1 MHRIET
7 PGSGLDIPH
16 LRQTRQAAFTQGGND
31 GTAVHRSPRQTTDS
45 GSTERRISQNS
56 AAASPTMEQGSTR
69 LPTDPLAE
77 KYYSYSPYAFCN
89 NNPVNL
95 VDLDG
100 RDTIYVFDTPYR
112 PNDKGVYGETY
123 TAETYVEING
133 KLSGPYRSSSYPN
146 SRSNADN
153 STPYNTV
160 LEAIMINFNNKYGH
174 NGGSD
179 FGLNLVDENGNRKIE
194 GISPDGNKTEM
205 TLVNVH
211 SGKSDKGNYN
221 SRGSK
226 GCITIHPDDAA
237 AFFGNFKW
245 NSGKHSGV
253 SQGKI
258 IVFRTLTPH
267 KEKEYNRI
275 KQR

>member
-16 LRQTRQAAFTQGGND
+16 LRQADLHAGRK
-31 GTAVHRSPRQTTDS
+31 RWDS
-45 GSTERRISQNS
+45 SS
-56 AAASPTMEQGSTR
+56 
-69 LPTDPLAE
+69 
-77 KYYSYSPYAFCN
+77 SPYAFCG
-89 NNPVNL
+89 NNPVNF

-160 LEAIMINFNNKYGH
+160 LEAIMIKF
-174 NGGSD
+174 
-179 FGLNLVDENGNRKIE
+179 
-194 GISPDGNKTEM
+194 
-205 TLVNVH
+205 
-211 SGKSDKGNYN
+211 
-221 SRGSK
+221 
-226 GCITIHPDDAA
+226 
-237 AFFGNFKW
+237 
-245 NSGKHSGV
+245 
-253 SQGKI
+253 Q
-258 IVFRTLTPH
+258 
-267 KEKEYNRI
+267 
-275 KQR
+275 